1 MRLRVCC
8 VCEWRSHVSS
18 IRMIHYNHTN
28 VKHFLVKM
36 FCLSLGSMITCEIAT
51 CMCADRRLSTAQSGP
66 EGEGV
71 VHSAAVHA
79 GAYQLTVLLYD
90 LARSSTNSL

>member
-1 MRLRVCC
+1 
-8 VCEWRSHVSS
+8 
-18 IRMIHYNHTN
+18 MIHYSRTN

-36 FCLSLGSMITCEIAT
+36 FCLSLGSMITRE
-51 CMCADRRLSTAQSGP
+51 DRNVHVRRLSAAQSGP

>member
-1 MRLRVCC
+1 
-8 VCEWRSHVSS
+8 
-18 IRMIHYNHTN
+18 
-28 VKHFLVKM
+28 
-36 FCLSLGSMITCEIAT
+36 MITRE
-51 CMCADRRLSTAQSGP
+51 DRNVHVRRLSAAQSGP

-90 LARSSTNSL
+90 LARSSTNPL